1 MEDTEKQ
8 LLAASEEPSS
18 DDPGLEERMK
28 TYSVSRCE
36 GRGEDRTRRDKT
48 RPECR
53 GKSRQDKTRQDIRVG
68 ERQYR
73 TRQEMRVG
81 GRQDKTR
88 HEGRGAYEDAQCK

>member
-36 GRGEDRTRRDKT
+36 GRGKT
-48 RPECR
+48 A
-53 GKSRQDKTRQDIRVG
+53 QDKTRQDRIR
-68 ERQYR
+68 
-73 TRQEMRVG
+73 MILN
-81 GRQDKTR
+81 
-88 HEGRGAYEDAQCK
+88 